1 MCATSRSRDAQATRA
16 AMVQAAQRLF
26 SERGYAQ
33 TGVREIAA
41 EVGVDAALV
50 NRYFG
55 SKRQLFEACLI
66 PRVDLPALF
75 AKGAQGFGERMLGA
89 LLDKPSDD
97 PNLMMMLLLAGR
109 DAEVGSVAAELYE
122 RHFLQPLTQSLQGKH
137 RRQRAT
143 LIALLITGFWMH
155 RSVLVLPE
163 LRGSPDLTVR
173 RWLGESLDALYQG
186 GIVQPRVCSFL

>member
-1 MCATSRSRDAQATRA
+1 MCPNSRSRDAQGTRV
-16 AMVQAAQRLF
+16 AMVEAAQRLF

-33 TGVREIAA
+33 TGVRDIAA
-41 EVGVDAALV
+41 VVGVDAALV

-55 SKRQLFEACLI
+55 SKRQLFEACLV
-66 PRVDLPALF
+66 PRVDLPAVF
-75 AKGAQGFGERMLGA
+75 ARGAEGFGERMLSA
-89 LLDKPSDD
+89 LLNKPADE

-109 DAEVGSVAAELYE
+109 DAEVGSVAGDLYE
-122 RHFLQPLTQSLQGKH
+122 HHFLQPLMRSLRGQQ

-163 LRGSPDLTVR
+163 LRDSPDASVR
-173 RWLGESLDALYQG
+173 RWLVQSLDALYG
-186 GIVQPRVCSFL
+186 GGAWCGGDRGS